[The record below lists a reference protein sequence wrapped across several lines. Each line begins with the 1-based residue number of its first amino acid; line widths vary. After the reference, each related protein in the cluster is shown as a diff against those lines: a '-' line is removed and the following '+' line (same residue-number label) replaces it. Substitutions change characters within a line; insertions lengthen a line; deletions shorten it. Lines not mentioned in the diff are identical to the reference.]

1 MNFKENKM
9 TEIKKTREQLLN
21 ELETAEN
28 EVRYIKS
35 QRKQTMKS
43 YKEDLKDV
51 DDRIKKILDDLEAMK
66 SGK

>member
-1 MNFKENKM
+1 MA
-9 TEIKKTREQLLN
+9 TETKKTREQLLN

-28 EVRYIKS
+28 EAVYIKQ

-43 YKEDLKDV
+43 YKEDLKDAEE
-51 DDRIKKILDDLEAMK
+51 RITKILEDLEVLK